1 MRRFNIKDVE
11 PFEVLEGVKLPFPK
25 YSDEMPGDTRPIV
38 NIYRY
43 RFDNDFGL
51 EFCFEDK
58 KSGGHVRF
66 LLYKKDSN
74 LIEKFGEHAWGH
86 RENFRHMIKIS
97 IGTTKKAK
105 DTVEHWRKNYLVD

>member
-1 MRRFNIKDVE
+1 MRSFNIKDVE
-11 PFEVLEGVKLPFPK
+11 PVEVLEGVKLPFPK

-51 EFCFEDK
+51 EFSFEDK
-58 KSGGHVRF
+58 RSGGHVRF

-74 LIEKFGEHAWGH
+74 LIEKFGEHAWGQ
-86 RENFRHMIKIS
+86 REHFRHMIKIS
-97 IGTTKKAK
+97 MGTTKKSK
-105 DTVEHWRKNYLVD
+105 NTVEHWRKTHLID